1 MERRRLER
9 AAAEKARVEA
19 AAATAELE
27 GTRRPGSRRAGDGP
41 SDRGRGG
48 PKPSR
53 KPERRAAPWRESR
66 ARGAKG
72 VTWSTTPKPIFVS
85 YAPTPDATFA
95 ELAYCKKIAETLDD
109 ARTVALPGESRGERV
124 RLAWLDASEL
134 GTLVTSTDERALA
147 RLEAC
152 ESCAGVVAIVT
163 PAYVAS
169 EQCATERDAV
179 RIRRRAVSSA
189 GKVTRCPSSPSWSN
203 NTPRRR
209 SWGPSEGRRR
219 SATEKRPVWVSTLI
233 RRLCHEG
240 LLGAGDPPPIVV
252 PREYDPTVAAELR

>member
-27 GTRRPGSRRAGDGP
+27 AIAAQEAAAREMARAIEVAAV
-41 SDRGRGG
+41 RTLRENL
-48 PKPSR
+48 
-53 KPERRAAPWRESR
+53 ERRAAPWRESR
-66 ARGAKG
+66 ARRAKG

-109 ARTVALPGESRGERV
+109 ARTVPPPGESRGERV

-152 ESCAGVVAIVT
+152 ESCAGVIAIVT
-163 PAYVAS
+163 PAYNGS
-169 EQCATERDAV
+169 EQCAVERDAV
-179 RIRRRAVSSA
+179 RIRRASA
-189 GKVTRCPSSPSWSN
+189 RW
-203 NTPRRR
+203 
-209 SWGPSEGRRR
+209 WGR
-219 SATEKRPVWVSTLI
+219 
-233 RRLCHEG
+233 
-240 LLGAGDPPPIVV
+240 
-252 PREYDPTVAAELR
+252 